1 MARMSRSSVV
11 GGAMAVLSGFAGAAV
26 MNWWI
31 ARYARGFCFSHV
43 AELPPRQVAIVL
55 GAKVHPDGSP
65 STALED
71 RLEAALELW
80 RAELVSEV
88 LVSGDA
94 HATEHDE
101 PVAMRQWLI
110 DHGVPRDRVRCDAAG
125 FRTLD
130 SMQRAASVFDV
141 PSAVVC
147 TQSFHL
153 PRAVF
158 LARRAGIDAVGL
170 AANGRYRSRAD
181 NHVREVGARAVA
193 FIESYV
199 LQKGLG

>member
-1 MARMSRSSVV
+1 MV

-31 ARYARGFCFSHV
+31 ARYARDFCFSHV
-43 AELPPRQVAIVL
+43 AELPRRQVAIVL
-55 GAKVHPDGSP
+55 GAKVLANGTP

-94 HATEHDE
+94 HAAEHDE
-101 PVAMRQWLI
+101 PLAMRRWLVEQ
-110 DHGVPRDRVRCDAAG
+110 GVPEDRVRCDPAG

-130 SMQRAASVFDV
+130 TMQRAASVFRV

-147 TQSFHL
+147 TQGFHL

-170 AANGRYRSRAD
+170 AADGRYRTRAD
-181 NHVREVGARAVA
+181 NHVREIGARAVA

-199 LQKGLG
+199 LRKGTG